1 MLKIAVCVKQ
11 VPVVSMLKFDNETR
25 RIVREGVPSEVNPF
39 DLQAVTACVI
49 IRESMPVE
57 IVVVTMGPPQA
68 REALVQ
74 CMALGADRGIHL
86 SDRAFAGS
94 DTLATARALS
104 LALAREAFDII
115 FCGINSVDAET
126 GQVGPQLA
134 EMLNLPQVTGVSRI
148 EISEAGDSATVT
160 RLNDDGH
167 QEILCPLPAV
177 FTAVEGI
184 GPEIYPS
191 REQMEAAEAKPI
203 ETLSAVDI
211 SSDTEPLGVS
221 GSPTW
226 VGEVYST
233 ESTRDGVIIRDLPA
247 DEAVAQLMAKL
258 ESRSLFGDRR
268 GDEVP
273 SDPRDVRQPEGANG
287 GTWIVAETLRG
298 RVRPVTLE
306 LLGEAQK
313 FASCVGS
320 RVEAMLIGHGIRDH
334 VGELT
339 AYGADCVHLAD
350 APKLEHYDTELY
362 TGILARA
369 IEAHHPYA
377 VLIPSTVNG
386 RDLAAR
392 LAARLGLGLTG
403 DCIGLDTDT
412 EGRLVQLKPA
422 FGGSI
427 VAPIL
432 SNTSP
437 QMATVRPG
445 ILTACEPDR
454 SIEPLTHDLPI
465 NDLGEA
471 RVTILES
478 VSDESLEGVE
488 LEHSRRVI
496 GVGKG
501 IGGPENLPM
510 VRSLADALEASI
522 GATRE
527 VTDAGWL
534 PRQVQI
540 GLSGKAIAPELYI
553 AVAIRGPFNH
563 TVGIQRSGTIVA
575 INNNARSPIFR
586 AADFGIIGDYTEVV
600 PALTKAIKQ
609 RM

>member
-49 IRESMPVE
+49 IRESMPAE

-126 GQVGPQLA
+126 GQVGPELA

-148 EISEAGDSATVT
+148 QISEAGDSATVT

-177 FTAVEGI
+177 FTAAEGI

-247 DEAVAQLMAKL
+247 DEAVAQLMARL
-258 ESRSLFGDRR
+258 ESRGVFGDRR
-268 GDEVP
+268 ADEVP
-273 SDPRDVRQPEGANG
+273 SDPRDVRQPEGGNG
-287 GTWIVAETLRG
+287 GTWVVAETLRG

-392 LAARLGLGLTG
+392 VAARLGLGLTG
-403 DCIGLDTDT
+403 DCIGLDTDP

-454 SIEPLTHDLPI
+454 SIEPLTQDLPI

-510 VRSLADALEASI
+510 VRSLAGALEASI

-575 INNNARSPIFR
+575 INNSARSPIFR
-586 AADFGIIGDYTEVV
+586 AADFGIIGDYAEVV

>member
-126 GQVGPQLA
+126 GQVGPELA

-148 EISEAGDSATVT
+148 EIPEAGDSATVT

-177 FTAVEGI
+177 FTAAEGI

-247 DEAVAQLMAKL
+247 DEAVAQLMARL
-258 ESRSLFGDRR
+258 ESRGVFGDRR
-268 GDEVP
+268 ADEIP

-298 RVRPVTLE
+298 RVRTVTLE

-313 FASCVGS
+313 FASGVGS
-320 RVEAMLIGHGIRDH
+320 RV
-334 VGELT
+334 
-339 AYGADCVHLAD
+339 
-350 APKLEHYDTELY
+350 
-362 TGILARA
+362 
-369 IEAHHPYA
+369 
-377 VLIPSTVNG
+377 
-386 RDLAAR
+386 
-392 LAARLGLGLTG
+392 
-403 DCIGLDTDT
+403 
-412 EGRLVQLKPA
+412 
-422 FGGSI
+422 
-427 VAPIL
+427 
-432 SNTSP
+432 
-437 QMATVRPG
+437 
-445 ILTACEPDR
+445 
-454 SIEPLTHDLPI
+454 
-465 NDLGEA
+465 
-471 RVTILES
+471 
-478 VSDESLEGVE
+478 
-488 LEHSRRVI
+488 
-496 GVGKG
+496 
-501 IGGPENLPM
+501 
-510 VRSLADALEASI
+510 
-522 GATRE
+522 
-527 VTDAGWL
+527 
-534 PRQVQI
+534 
-540 GLSGKAIAPELYI
+540 
-553 AVAIRGPFNH
+553 
-563 TVGIQRSGTIVA
+563 
-575 INNNARSPIFR
+575 
-586 AADFGIIGDYTEVV
+586 
-600 PALTKAIKQ
+600 
-609 RM
+609 